1 MLSYYE
7 KGGKAFSQNHNI
19 KLPEQEDLDNITID
33 NAKLKKVLD
42 ITHKELSD
50 RALSF
55 LPTLIKNVMCVWSMS
70 QDRAMV
76 KTTELLVSKSLAK
89 ELAKTLVPAEI
100 REIYNIIDGMGQSVS
115 HEDYN
120 KQYDRLELSYGNA
133 SKKGLL
139 TDQDNLDISARIKEE
154 ESKLAFLNVDENSLN
169 DLS

>member
-1 MLSYYE
+1 
-7 KGGKAFSQNHNI
+7 
-19 KLPEQEDLDNITID
+19 
-33 NAKLKKVLD
+33 
-42 ITHKELSD
+42 
-50 RALSF
+50 
-55 LPTLIKNVMCVWSMS
+55 MCVWSMS

-120 KQYDRLELSYGNA
+120 KQYDRLELAYGNA

-139 TDQDNLDISARIKEE
+139 TDQDNLDISTRIKEE
-154 ESKLAFLNVDENSLN
+154 ESKLTFLNADENSLN